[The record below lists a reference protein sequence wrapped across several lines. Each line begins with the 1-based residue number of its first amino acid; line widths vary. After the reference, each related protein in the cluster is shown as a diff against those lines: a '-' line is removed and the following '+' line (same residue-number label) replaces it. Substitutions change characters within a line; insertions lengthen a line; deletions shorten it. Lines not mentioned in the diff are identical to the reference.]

1 MLATLKE
8 LLSSLITLYWLD
20 VLNPDIIDPPAAK
33 LYSIVSPLTNPWLA
47 KVIVFSIVDIADG
60 LTINLRF
67 I

>member
-33 LYSIVSPLTNPWLA
+33 LYSIVSPLTNPWLLI
-47 KVIVFSIVDIADG
+47 VILFSIVDTAEG